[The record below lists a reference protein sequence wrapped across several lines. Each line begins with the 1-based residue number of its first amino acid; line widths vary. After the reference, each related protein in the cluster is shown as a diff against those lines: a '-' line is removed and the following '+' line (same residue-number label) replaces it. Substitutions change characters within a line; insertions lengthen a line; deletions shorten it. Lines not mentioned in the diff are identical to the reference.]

1 MKYIK
6 LFEQSSKFVENKI
19 FEKKCKIW
27 VVPLKMPDFIISLK
41 KIGIDDKN
49 INDWMRLYK
58 NNVFTEY
65 GKYPD
70 RETITI
76 KKEGNG
82 FTWYWYPSTEGNEY
96 TDFMG
101 KLEYTP
107 EEIQDYYYQIE
118 LEKAVKKYN
127 L

>member
-6 LFEQSSKFVENKI
+6 LFERF
-19 FEKKCKIW
+19 KKCQIW

-41 KIGIDDKN
+41 KIGMDNEQIKN
-49 INDWMRLYK
+49 WMNFHKRD
-58 NNVFTEY
+58 VFTDY
-65 GKYPD
+65 RKYPD

-76 KKEGNG
+76 RKEENR
-82 FTWYWYPSTEGNEY
+82 FTWYWYPSTEGDEY

-101 KLEYTP
+101 KLECTT

-118 LEKAVKKYN
+118 LENDAKKYN